1 MDDSSFSGETIRF
14 PVLCHYKIIAEDHEG
29 VQSAIEK
36 IFLEVNMRVRFE
48 KGHHSAR
55 GKYVAFNAD
64 VMIHSLELM
73 RHIDRELRKIPGVKL
88 VL

>member
-1 MDDSSFSGETIRF
+1 MDSFESENISF

-36 IFLEVNMRVRFE
+36 VFLEMNMRVRFE
-48 KGHHSAR
+48 KGRHSEK
-55 GKYVAFNAD
+55 GKYVTFNAD
-64 VMIHSLELM
+64 VLIHSLELM
-73 RHIDRELRKIPGVKL
+73 RLIDRALRKIEGVKL